1 MKIEDKKLLYIP
13 VAQNKLK
20 LIENYYY
27 YNNQKKYLKH

>member
-13 VAQNKLK
+13 VAQNKLIFRK
-20 LIENYYY
+20 YYY